1 MSLIRYSKGDNRQVL
16 ITISAII
23 LVLVSGLV
31 NTAKAERLKDLVS
44 ISGIRTNQLVGYGLV
59 VGLDGTGDQTNQ
71 TVFTVQSLRSMLRR
85 YGITLPKNA
94 NPRLDNVA
102 AVSIHAVLPPFAKIG
117 QNIDITVSSL
127 GNADSLR
134 GGSLLLAPLKGIDGQ
149 TYAMAQGN
157 LVVGGFGAKG
167 NDGSRVVVN
176 VPSAGRIPNG
186 ATVEK
191 LVPNTFSSND
201 KITLNLHAADFTTVN
216 RITVAINRMIG
227 PGTAHSVDAV
237 SIDVNAPKDS
247 SQRVAFISF
256 LEGISVDPA
265 DPPARII
272 VNARTGTIVIGQH
285 VRVLPFAVTHGSLTV
300 SITESQNVSQ
310 PAAFARR
317 GRTVVTGESDI
328 NIDQKKSHMY
338 LFETGVT
345 LRELV
350 RAVNEVGAA
359 PGDLMA
365 ILEALKQ
372 SGALRAELIVI

>member
-1 MSLIRYSKGDNRQVL
+1 MMRYSSVNIRQLLVVVTTIVL
-16 ITISAII
+16 IVT
-23 LVLVSGLV
+23 SGLV
-31 NTAKAERLKDLVS
+31 STAKAERLKDLVS

-85 YGITLPKNA
+85 YGITLPKNS

-117 QNIDITVSSL
+117 QMIDITVSSL

-134 GGSLLLAPLKGIDGQ
+134 GGSLLLAPLKGIDGN

-186 ATVEK
+186 ATVERQ
-191 LVPNTFSSND
+191 VPNTFSSSE
-201 KITLNLHAADFTTVN
+201 KITLNLHAADFTTAN
-216 RITVAINRMIG
+216 RITGAINRMIG
-227 PGTAHSVDAV
+227 PGTANSIDSV
-237 SIDVNAPKDS
+237 SIEVNAPKDK

-256 LEGISVDPA
+256 LEEITVQPA
-265 DPPARII
+265 DAPARII

-310 PAAFARR
+310 PSAFARR
-317 GRTVVTGESDI
+317 GRTVRTNESDI
-328 NIDQKKSHMY
+328 SIDEKKARMY

-372 SGALRAELIVI
+372 SGALRAQLIVI

>member
-1 MSLIRYSKGDNRQVL
+1 MRNSVVNTRQL
-16 ITISAII
+16 
-23 LVLVSGLV
+23 LVLVTTILVVLLSGLL
-31 NTAKAERLKDLVS
+31 NTVHAERLKDLVS

-85 YGITLPKNA
+85 YGITLPKNS

-117 QNIDITVSSL
+117 QMIDITVSSL

-134 GGSLLLAPLKGIDGQ
+134 GGSLLLAPLKGIDGN

-186 ATVEK
+186 ATVER
-191 LVPNTFSSND
+191 LVPNTFSSSD
-201 KITLNLHAADFTTVN
+201 KITLNLHMADFTTAN
-216 RITVAINRMIG
+216 RITGAINRTIG
-227 PGTAHSVDAV
+227 PGTANSIDSV
-237 SIDVNAPKDS
+237 SIEVNAPKDK

-256 LEGISVDPA
+256 LEGISVQPA

-300 SITESQNVSQ
+300 SVTESTNVSQ

-317 GRTVVTGESDI
+317 GRTVTTNESDI
-328 NIDQKKSHMY
+328 NIDQKKARMY

-345 LRELV
+345 LRDLV
-350 RAVNEVGAA
+350 NAVNQVGAA

-372 SGALRAELIVI
+372 SGALRAQLIVI